1 MANKNLLDVTP
12 LADGPDVLPG
22 SFFPEIMIRRNI
34 KIIHKIKIT
43 LILIFDKAYHSFLEH
58 LEQLP
63 DRNMAKLHELVT
75 TKR

>member
-1 MANKNLLDVTP
+1 

-34 KIIHKIKIT
+34 KIIPKLKIT
-43 LILIFDKAYHSFLEH
+43 LILTFDKTYHSLLEH

-63 DRNMAKLHELVT
+63 ERHMSQLHEVVT